1 MVIDP
6 TLSQD
11 EMASWL
17 GYAGARSAYREQ
29 HKLPSP
35 ASGEIVPTFD
45 EEVEARG
52 MAALFLSLSN
62 SHGGSYWDAVVKV
75 QSAGFLKEY
84 VWTYLRRPSWSAN
97 QAPKNLAA
105 FEKWRRANL
114 KNHKPETRAK
124 LMAK

>member
-1 MVIDP
+1 MV
-6 TLSQD
+6 
-11 EMASWL
+11 AWL
-17 GYAGARSAYREQ
+17 GYLGARAAFREK

-35 ASGEIVPTFD
+35 SSGEIIPTFD

-52 MAALFLSLSN
+52 MAALLLGLTD
-62 SHGGSYWDAVVKV
+62 SHGGSYWDAVTKV

-84 VWTYLRRPSWSAN
+84 VWTYLHRPSWPVK

-105 FEKWRRANL
+105 FEKWRSVNL
-114 KNHKPETRAK
+114 KNHKPETRGN

>member
-1 MVIDP
+1 MVLDP

-11 EMASWL
+11 EMADWL
-17 GYAGARSAYREQ
+17 GYSGARSAYREQ

-35 ASGEIVPTFD
+35 SSGEIIPTFD
-45 EEVEARG
+45 EEISARSI
-52 MAALFLSLSN
+52 AAAFSSTMN
-62 SHGGSYWDAVVKV
+62 SRNSYWAAVEKV

-84 VWTYLRRPSWSAN
+84 VWTYLRRPSWPAN

-105 FEKWRRANL
+105 FEKWRRINL